1 MRRNSTR
8 VTAFAE
14 KHIYPCLKA
23 VGEFRENYLIFENG
37 RYIIYNDAIHEVP
50 YYFDNFKPFTYRKHI
65 HAKNNLLSL
74 GLVRMVFNTLL
85 GISAGCVIFL
95 LYSLKLK
102 GISIG
107 FTVMH
112 ALSVFFISIGT
123 AACRAYS
130 SHKTINMN
138 KGFIRVYHIFHM
150 L

>member
-50 YYFDNFKPFTYRKHI
+50 YYLIISNHLHTESIFT
-65 HAKNNLLSL
+65 L
-74 GLVRMVFNTLL
+74 
-85 GISAGCVIFL
+85 
-95 LYSLKLK
+95 
-102 GISIG
+102 
-107 FTVMH
+107 
-112 ALSVFFISIGT
+112 
-123 AACRAYS
+123 
-130 SHKTINMN
+130 KTICS
-138 KGFIRVYHIFHM
+138 